1 VTLSYIDRRVTRRV
15 LIVIVVLVCGTALLS
30 TGYDPITV
38 LPMLLGLGLVGAAVA
53 GWVVDGAPAVSVSS
67 ALEAGGRA

>member
-1 VTLSYIDRRVTRRV
+1 MTLSYSDRRGPRRV
-15 LIVIVVLVCGTALLS
+15 LIVIVVLVCGTALLW

-38 LPMLLGLGLVGAAVA
+38 LPMVLGLGLTGAAVA

-67 ALEAGGRA
+67 ALEAGGQA